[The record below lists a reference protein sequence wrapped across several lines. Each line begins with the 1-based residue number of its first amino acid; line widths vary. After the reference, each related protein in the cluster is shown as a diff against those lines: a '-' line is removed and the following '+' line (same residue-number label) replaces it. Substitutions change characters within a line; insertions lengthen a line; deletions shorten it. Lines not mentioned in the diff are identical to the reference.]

1 MTQATT
7 NRRSV
12 LTALLIGPDR
22 ELAKQFTSV
31 CESLNAFEIMS
42 DLKAYPTEQTLEIRL
57 RQLNPEVIVLD
68 VATEPDRALALISH
82 VTRVSFSVSILA
94 LNRANDPDMVVRTL
108 RAGASE
114 YLQQPFDETTTSE
127 AVGRLMRLRRP
138 EPGGAAEVGTVL
150 AFSSV
155 KPGSGS
161 STLALQ
167 TAFALSRTTGQRVLL
182 IDLDLA
188 GGMVGFCLKL
198 DLTTSVLDAV
208 DQADRMKPSLW
219 SSLVGV
225 CRGLDVLPAPAIPV
239 DEPVDPGRVQ
249 TILDYARTM
258 YDWIVVD
265 LPVTLER
272 NSLITMSQAD
282 RVYLV
287 STAELPSLHLARRA
301 VGTLEQ
307 LGFPKE
313 RCEILVNRV
322 EARSKLKTTELEKLL
337 RCAVRDTVPNDYFSL
352 HRVVALGEPLPG
364 DGALGSA
371 VEALASRAA
380 EMAASLKKA
389 ADTSHEPALVAS
401 YS

>member
-22 ELAKQFTSV
+22 ELAKEFTSV

-57 RQLNPEVIVLD
+57 RQLNPEVIALD

-94 LNRANDPDMVVRTL
+94 LNRASDPDMVVRTL

-127 AVGRLMRLRRP
+127 AVSRLMRLRRP

-182 IDLDLA
+182 VDLDLA
-188 GGMVGFCLKL
+188 GGMIGFCLKL
-198 DLTTSVLDAV
+198 DPTTSVLDAV
-208 DQADRMKPSLW
+208 DGADRMKPSLW

-225 CRGLDVLPAPAIPV
+225 CRGMDVLPAPAIPV
-239 DEPVDPGRVQ
+239 DDPVDPGRVQ

-265 LPVTLER
+265 LPATLER

-313 RCEILVNRV
+313 RCEIVVNRV
-322 EARSKLKTTELEKLL
+322 EARSKLKTAELERLL
-337 RCAVRDTVPNDYFSL
+337 RCAVYDTVPNDYFSL
-352 HRVVALGEPLPG
+352 HRVVASGEPLPG

-371 VEALASRAA
+371 VEALALRAA
-380 EMAASLKKA
+380 EMATSLKKA
-389 ADTSHEPALVAS
+389 ADPSHEPALVAS